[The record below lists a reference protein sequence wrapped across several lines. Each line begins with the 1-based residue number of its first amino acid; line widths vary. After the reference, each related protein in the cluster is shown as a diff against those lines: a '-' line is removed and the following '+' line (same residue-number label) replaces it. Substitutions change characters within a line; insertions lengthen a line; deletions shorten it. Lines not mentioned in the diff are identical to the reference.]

1 MDEFPNSSSGSGA
14 VICTGRLRLRP
25 WRESDADELYALAS
39 DRRIGPAA
47 GWLPHRSV
55 AESLLVIRVVFSA
68 PETYAV
74 ELLETG
80 RVVGCVGLLF
90 PERSNFPIG
99 PRDAEVGYWLGT
111 PYWGRGLIPGRCAHS
126 SAGLSVRWGS
136 RTSGVVATRT
146 TAIRCGCSRSAASA
160 PTAGSATGSTRRRA
174 SAIPSWSAALRAG
187 SGSSFPTAADNI
199 RPMSPLSSYIRFFPN
214 IFLP

>member
-1 MDEFPNSSSGSGA
+1 MDEFPNSSFGSGA

-74 ELLETG
+74 ELLDTG

-111 PYWGRGLIPGRCAHS
+111 PYWGRGLIPEA
-126 SAGLSVRWGS
+126 VRALIRRAF
-136 RTSGVVATRT
+136 RTLELENLW
-146 TAIRCGCSRSAASA
+146 CGCYEDNRNSLRVQQKCGFRPHSRLCNRLNE
-160 PTAGSATGSTRRRA
+160 ATGERHTELVGRLTRGEWLLFSDCGR
-174 SAIPSWSAALRAG
+174 
-187 SGSSFPTAADNI
+187 
-199 RPMSPLSSYIRFFPN
+199 
-214 IFLP
+214 